1 MKNMK
6 KLSVFLYTNI
16 LGKKIYDEFDE
27 SIGELKD
34 IYVTTEDG
42 YPRVIGYKVKR
53 DGSTFHY
60 EFRTINC
67 YQQDGNRI
75 KIVTR
80 GSKEILPGTYSYLL
94 SENLL
99 DKKIVDING
108 KQVVRVDDLRI
119 AEIAGEYRVI
129 AVETGPFA
137 RFRRLNCAKLGSFIY
152 KILRKDYEDRVLMW
166 DDVESLEMVNN
177 NLQISVPYKK
187 LSTLHPADLAD
198 ILENLDASSRKQV
211 FESLDE
217 DLAADTLEEIEPEY
231 KGSIIKE
238 LSETKA
244 AELLEIMSNDEIADV
259 LDELDDEERE
269 KILVN
274 LEKED
279 ADEVKEILEYE
290 DEAVGSIMSTDF
302 ISFNLDI
309 TVGEIIDILREMEEL
324 EEDELYRIYI
334 TDEEDSVIG
343 SITPADLILNKP
355 EVKVKDI
362 MTEDIDVIRNDVDI
376 NEAIELIAK
385 YDLLTIP
392 VIDEENKLIGAVN
405 THDIIDEIL
414 YPIWK
419 KKIR

>member
-1 MKNMK
+1 
-6 KLSVFLYTNI
+6 
-16 LGKKIYDEFDE
+16 
-27 SIGELKD
+27 
-34 IYVTTEDG
+34 
-42 YPRVIGYKVKR
+42 
-53 DGSTFHY
+53 
-60 EFRTINC
+60 
-67 YQQDGNRI
+67 
-75 KIVTR
+75 
-80 GSKEILPGTYSYLL
+80 
-94 SENLL
+94 
-99 DKKIVDING
+99 
-108 KQVVRVDDLRI
+108 
-119 AEIAGEYRVI
+119 
-129 AVETGPFA
+129 
-137 RFRRLNCAKLGSFIY
+137 
-152 KILRKDYEDRVLMW
+152 
-166 DDVESLEMVNN
+166 
-177 NLQISVPYKK
+177 
-187 LSTLHPADLAD
+187 
-198 ILENLDASSRKQV
+198 
-211 FESLDE
+211 
-217 DLAADTLEEIEPEY
+217 
-231 KGSIIKE
+231 
-238 LSETKA
+238 
-244 AELLEIMSNDEIADV
+244 MSNDEIADV

-343 SITPADLILNKP
+343 AITPADLILNKP

>member
-1 MKNMK
+1 
-6 KLSVFLYTNI
+6 
-16 LGKKIYDEFDE
+16 
-27 SIGELKD
+27 
-34 IYVTTEDG
+34 
-42 YPRVIGYKVKR
+42 
-53 DGSTFHY
+53 
-60 EFRTINC
+60 
-67 YQQDGNRI
+67 
-75 KIVTR
+75 
-80 GSKEILPGTYSYLL
+80 
-94 SENLL
+94 
-99 DKKIVDING
+99 
-108 KQVVRVDDLRI
+108 
-119 AEIAGEYRVI
+119 
-129 AVETGPFA
+129 
-137 RFRRLNCAKLGSFIY
+137 
-152 KILRKDYEDRVLMW
+152 
-166 DDVESLEMVNN
+166 
-177 NLQISVPYKK
+177 
-187 LSTLHPADLAD
+187 
-198 ILENLDASSRKQV
+198 
-211 FESLDE
+211 
-217 DLAADTLEEIEPEY
+217 
-231 KGSIIKE
+231 
-238 LSETKA
+238 
-244 AELLEIMSNDEIADV
+244 MSNDEIADV

-334 TDEEDSVIG
+334 TDEEDVVIG

-355 EVKVKDI
+355 DVKVKDI